1 MAYSPNG
8 GGALVPAV
16 DRAAQILRT
25 IASSD
30 VPLGVSELGRQLG
43 LNKSTVHDIVTTL
56 SQHKL
61 VERDDATKT
70 YRLGVALAEL
80 GQRASAHTNL
90 QTLAHSRLAAFA
102 RAVEETVLLGTYHD
116 GHVTIIDREEAP
128 RDLKITSP
136 IGHRLYYSVGAFG
149 KVFIAAM
156 TDAQAAELLRN
167 KPPRAFTPRSITK
180 ITAYRAAIQRV
191 RALGYALD
199 DEEYLVGVRAA
210 AAPVVDARSFVIA
223 ALCVVGFSTRLP
235 HDRLIRIAKQTRD
248 AAEKI
253 SRELGATEYP
263 SWKGVG

>member
-1 MAYSPNG
+1 
-8 GGALVPAV
+8 
-16 DRAAQILRT
+16 
-25 IASSD
+25 
-30 VPLGVSELGRQLG
+30 LG

-61 VERDDATKT
+61 VERDNTAKT
-70 YRLGVALAEL
+70 YRLGHALADL
-80 GQRASAHTNL
+80 GQRAGAAPTL
-90 QTLAHSRLAAFA
+90 QTIAHSRLVAFA
-102 RAVEETVLLGTYHD
+102 RAVEETVLLGTYRD

-128 RDLKITSP
+128 HDLKITSP

-149 KVFIAAM
+149 KIFLAAM
-156 TDAQAAELLRN
+156 PAAQADKLVRD
-167 KPPRAFTPRSITK
+167 KPPRVFTSRSIMN

-199 DEEYLVGVRAA
+199 DEEYLAGVRAA
-210 AAPVVDARSFVIA
+210 AAAVVDARGFVVG

-235 HDRLIRIAKQTRD
+235 HDKLIRVANQTRA

-263 SWKGVG
+263 TWKGVG